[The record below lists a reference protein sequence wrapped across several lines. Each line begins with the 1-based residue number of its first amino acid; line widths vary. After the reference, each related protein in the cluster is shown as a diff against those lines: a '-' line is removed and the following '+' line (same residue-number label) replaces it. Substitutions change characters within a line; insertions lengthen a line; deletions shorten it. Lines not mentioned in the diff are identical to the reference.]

1 MTYLKFQS
9 RAGRSTIPVSARVQT
24 RYIETAKEKSWKFN
38 KLVNSAVATLT
49 HDYQTDQLPERHAD
63 DLKRKDPWS
72 IPDGRFIEPT
82 TAGSIRLRAD
92 LYDSMAMNQINRNC
106 AINYALERWF
116 KYLADG
122 RVADYVLNELR
133 R

>member
-9 RAGRSTIPVSARVQT
+9 RAGRSTIPVSARVQN
-24 RYIETAKEKSWKFN
+24 RYIEKAKENSWKFN

-72 IPDGRFIEPT
+72 IPDGRFLEPT
-82 TAGSIRLRAD
+82 TAVSIRLRAD
-92 LYDSMAMNQINRNC
+92 LYDYMAMNQINRNC

>member
-24 RYIETAKEKSWKFN
+24 RYIDKAKENGWKFN
-38 KLVNSAVATLT
+38 KLVNSAMATLT

-63 DLKRKDPWS
+63 DLKRKYPWS
-72 IPDGRFIEPT
+72 IPDGRFLEPT
-82 TAGSIRLRAD
+82 TAVSIRLRAD
-92 LYDSMAMNQINRNC
+92 LYEYMAMNQINRNC
-106 AINYALERWF
+106 AINYGLERWF

-122 RVADYVLNELR
+122 RVADYVLMQLQR
-133 R
+133 

>member
-24 RYIETAKEKSWKFN
+24 RFIDKAKEKSWKFN
-38 KLVNSAVATLT
+38 KLVNSALATLT

-82 TAGSIRLRAD
+82 TAVSIRLRAD
-92 LYDSMAMNQINRNC
+92 LYEYMAMNQINRNC

-116 KYLADG
+116 KYLAEG
-122 RVADYVLNELR
+122 RVADYVLMQLKR
-133 R
+133 